1 MSDKEMKDYRSIVRK
16 KAFSLFII
24 RCFDFC
30 IALLGLL
37 FLALPFCVIAL
48 AIKCD
53 SKGEVFFRQVRVG
66 RNGKNFR
73 IYKFRTMVKDA
84 EKKGLQLS
92 TATDARITKV
102 GKVLRKTKC
111 DELPQLFNVLF
122 GQMSFVGPRPEV
134 PKYVAMYDEE
144 QKNVLLIRPGITDE
158 ASIRYRNENDVL
170 EQSDDPEKTYI
181 EEVMPDK
188 LRINLDYLTKIGLF
202 YNLKLICKTI
212 VAVVKE

>member
-1 MSDKEMKDYRSIVRK
+1 MSENSVDYKSILQK
-16 KAFSLFII
+16 KRVSLFFI
-24 RCFDFC
+24 RFFDFL
-30 IALLGLL
+30 IALWGLC
-37 FLALPFCVIAL
+37 FLLIPFAVIAI

-53 SKGEVFFRQVRVG
+53 SEGEVFFRQTRVG
-66 RNGKNFR
+66 KNGELFR
-73 IYKFRTMVKDA
+73 IYKFRTMVRDA

-111 DELPQLFNVLF
+111 DELPQLINVLC

-144 QKNVLLIRPGITDE
+144 RKNVLLIRPGITDE

>member
-1 MSDKEMKDYRSIVRK
+1 MSDKIMPDYQEIVKK

-30 IALLGLL
+30 IALSGIL
-37 FLALPFCVIAL
+37 FLLLPFCLIAL

-92 TATDARITKV
+92 TTTDSRITKV
-102 GKVLRKTKC
+102 GKLLRKTKC
-111 DELPQLFNVLF
+111 DELPQLFNVLA

-134 PKYVAMYDEE
+134 PKYVEMYSEE

-158 ASIRYRNENDVL
+158 ASILYRNENDVL
-170 EQSDDPEKTYI
+170 EKSDDPEKTYI

-188 LRINLDYLTKIGLF
+188 LRINLEYLTKIGLF
-202 YNLKLICKTI
+202 YNVKLIFKTI
-212 VAVVKE
+212 FAVIKE

>member
-1 MSDKEMKDYRSIVRK
+1 MSNNVDYGAIVK
-16 KAFSLFII
+16 KKGFSLFLI
-24 RCFDFC
+24 RCFDFLT
-30 IALLGLL
+30 AFFGLL
-37 FLALPFCVIAL
+37 FLLIPFVVIAI

-66 RNGKNFR
+66 KNGKTFR

-92 TATDARITKV
+92 ISSDARITKV
-102 GKVLRKTKC
+102 GKILRKTKC
-111 DELPQLFNVLF
+111 DELPQLINVLL
-122 GQMSFVGPRPEV
+122 GDMSFVGPRPEV
-134 PKYVAMYDEE
+134 PKYVELYDEE

-170 EQSDDPEKTYI
+170 EQSDDPERTYI

-188 LRINLDYLTKIGLF
+188 LRINLEYLTKIGLL
-202 YNLKLICKTI
+202 YNVKIILRTI
-212 VAVVKE
+212 VAVFKE